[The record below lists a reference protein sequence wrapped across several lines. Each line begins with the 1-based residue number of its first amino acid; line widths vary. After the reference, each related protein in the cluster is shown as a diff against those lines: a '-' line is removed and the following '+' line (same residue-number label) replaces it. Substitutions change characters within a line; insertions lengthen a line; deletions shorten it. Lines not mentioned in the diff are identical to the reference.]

1 MSHWP
6 KVQLASVQEV
16 VVDELRSVVR
26 VAAQQ

>member
-6 KVQLASVQEV
+6 KVQLAPVQEV

-26 VAAQQ
+26 VDAQQ